1 MGRSLPSAVT
11 AMSGCLG
18 VESGSS
24 LIRVFGL
31 SRCGNRRYLRWLH
44 DSQRTERSAHRV
56 GNIARRKVP
65 IMLLD
70 HPAVGVA
77 ALNANDGKR
86 DAFRG
91 ETAGV
96 GVPEPMEI
104 NRRVVRVRLGTP

>member
-1 MGRSLPSAVT
+1 
-11 AMSGCLG
+11 
-18 VESGSS
+18 
-24 LIRVFGL
+24 
-31 SRCGNRRYLRWLH
+31 
-44 DSQRTERSAHRV
+44 
-56 GNIARRKVP
+56 
-65 IMLLD
+65 MLLD